1 MDRELSAMRRIKYKA
16 FTIIELLVVLVI
28 IGIFSAIA
36 YPNVSSWIADREVRK
51 EVYDV
56 VNLIK
61 ERKSEVMNG
70 KYGMVQIRLK
80 PSVEIYNM
88 SQDDFFNTYKNISAN
103 NKFKTKKICDYQW
116 RGRGMS
122 TLARDGT
129 AEMSLS
135 VNSKESKVHVWPH
148 TEAVMCIT
156 KEGIIKFS
164 SSFSGETNLSE
175 GDPNSGER
183 VEYFIFCSKTN
194 TTQKTCKRNIRK
206 DYQYK
211 ITWNRTI
218 NSIRVYKY
226 RKDGEWV
233 LIDG

>member
-1 MDRELSAMRRIKYKA
+1 MDRELSAMRRIKHKA

-56 VNLIK
+56 VNLIN

-80 PSVEIYNM
+80 PGVEIYNM
-88 SQDDFFNTYKNISAN
+88 SQDDFFNTYKNISADN
-103 NKFKTKKICDYQW
+103 RFKTKKICDYQSQ
-116 RGRGMS
+116 GMS
-122 TLARDGT
+122 NLVRDKAT
-129 AEMSLS
+129 EMSLS

-156 KEGIIKFS
+156 KEGIIKFVKK
-164 SSFSGETNLSE
+164 NLSE
-175 GDPNSGER
+175 QDPNSGER

-211 ITWNRTI
+211 ITWNRII
-218 NSIRVYKY
+218 NQIKVYKY
-226 RKDGEWV
+226 RKDHECS
-233 LIDG
+233 

>member
-56 VNLIK
+56 VNLIN

-80 PSVEIYNM
+80 PGVEIYNM
-88 SQDDFFNTYKNISAN
+88 SQDDFFNTYKNINADN
-103 NKFKTKKICDYQW
+103 RFKTKKICDYQSQ
-116 RGRGMS
+116 GMS
-122 TLARDGT
+122 NLVRDKAT
-129 AEMSLS
+129 EMSLS

-156 KEGIIKFS
+156 KEGIIKFVKK
-164 SSFSGETNLSE
+164 NLSE
-175 GDPNSGER
+175 QDPNSGEII
-183 VEYFIFCSKTN
+183 EYFIFCSKTN

-211 ITWNRTI
+211 ITWNRII
-218 NSIRVYKY
+218 NQIKVYKY
-226 RKDGEWV
+226 RKDHEWQ

>member
-1 MDRELSAMRRIKYKA
+1 MPKKTINA
-16 FTIIELLVVLVI
+16 FTLLELLVVIAILGV
-28 IGIFSAIA
+28 FSAVA
-36 YPNVSSWIADREVRK
+36 YPNISKWITDREVKK

-80 PSVEIYNM
+80 PGVEIYNM

-103 NKFKTKKICDYQW
+103 NRFKTNKICDYQW
-116 RGRGMS
+116 RGREMS
-122 TLARDGT
+122 TLVRDRA

-135 VNSKESKVHVWPH
+135 VNSKESKVYVWPH

-156 KEGIIKFS
+156 KEGIIKFVKK
-164 SSFSGETNLSE
+164 NLSE
-175 GDPNSGER
+175 QDPNSGER
-183 VEYFIFCSKTN
+183 IEYFIFCSKTN
-194 TTQKTCKRNIRK
+194 TTQRTCKRNIRK

-211 ITWNRTI
+211 ITWNRII
-218 NSIRVYKY
+218 NQIKVYKY
-226 RKDGEWV
+226 RKDHEWV

>member
-70 KYGMVQIRLK
+70 KYGMVQIRLR
-80 PSVEIYNM
+80 PGVEIYNM
-88 SQDDFFNTYKNISAN
+88 SQDDFFNTYKGINAN
-103 NKFKTKKICDYQW
+103 NRFKTNKICDYQW
-116 RGRGMS
+116 RGREMS
-122 TLARDGT
+122 TFVRDRA

-135 VNSKESKVHVWPH
+135 VNSKESKVYVWPH

-156 KEGIIKFS
+156 KEGIIKFVKK
-164 SSFSGETNLSE
+164 NLSE
-175 GDPNSGER
+175 QDPNSGER
-183 VEYFIFCSKTN
+183 IEYFIFCSKTN
-194 TTQKTCKRNIRK
+194 TTQRTCKRNIRK

-211 ITWNRTI
+211 ITWNRII
-218 NSIRVYKY
+218 NQIKVYKY
-226 RKDGEWV
+226 RKDHEWV

>member
-1 MDRELSAMRRIKYKA
+1 MRRIKYKA

-56 VNLIK
+56 VNLIN

-80 PSVEIYNM
+80 PGVEIYNM
-88 SQDDFFNTYKNISAN
+88 SQDDFFNTYKDINAN
-103 NKFKTKKICDYQW
+103 NRFKTNKICDYQW
-116 RGRGMS
+116 RGREMS
-122 TLARDGT
+122 TFVRDRA

-135 VNSKESKVHVWPH
+135 VNSKESKVYVWPH

-156 KEGIIKFS
+156 KEGIIKFVKK
-164 SSFSGETNLSE
+164 NLSE
-175 GDPNSGER
+175 QDPNSGER
-183 VEYFIFCSKTN
+183 IEYFIFCSKTN
-194 TTQKTCKRNIRK
+194 TTQRTCKRNIRK

-211 ITWNRTI
+211 ITWNRII
-218 NSIRVYKY
+218 NQIKVYKY
-226 RKDGEWV
+226 RKDHEWV

>member
-36 YPNVSSWIADREVRK
+36 YPNISNWITNREVKK

-56 VNLIK
+56 VNLIN

-70 KYGMVQIRLK
+70 KYGMVQIRLR
-80 PSVEIYNM
+80 PGVEIYNM
-88 SQDDFFNTYKNISAN
+88 SQDDFFNTYKGINAN
-103 NKFKTKKICDYQW
+103 NRFKTNKICDYQW
-116 RGRGMS
+116 RGREMS
-122 TLARDGT
+122 TFVRDRA

-135 VNSKESKVHVWPH
+135 VNSKESKVYVWPH

-156 KEGIIKFS
+156 KEGIIKFVKK
-164 SSFSGETNLSE
+164 NLSE
-175 GDPNSGER
+175 QDPNSGER
-183 VEYFIFCSKTN
+183 IEYFIFCSKTN
-194 TTQKTCKRNIRK
+194 TTQRTCKRNIRK

-211 ITWNRTI
+211 ITWNRII
-218 NSIRVYKY
+218 NQIKVYKY
-226 RKDGEWV
+226 RKDHEWV

>member
-1 MDRELSAMRRIKYKA
+1 MDRELSAMRRIKHKA

-56 VNLIK
+56 VNLINEK
-61 ERKSEVMNG
+61 KSDVMNG

-80 PSVEIYNM
+80 PGVEIYNM
-88 SQDDFFNTYKNISAN
+88 SQDDFFNTYKNISEDN
-103 NKFKTKKICDYQW
+103 RFKTKKICDYQSQ
-116 RGRGMS
+116 GMS
-122 TLARDGT
+122 NLVRDKAT
-129 AEMSLS
+129 EMSLS

-156 KEGIIKFS
+156 KEGIIKFVKK
-164 SSFSGETNLSE
+164 NLSE
-175 GDPNSGER
+175 QDPNSGEII
-183 VEYFIFCSKTN
+183 EYFIFCSKTN

-211 ITWNRTI
+211 ITWNRII
-218 NSIRVYKY
+218 NQIKVYKY
-226 RKDGEWV
+226 RKDHEWQ

>member
-1 MDRELSAMRRIKYKA
+1 MWRIKYKA
-16 FTIIELLVVLVI
+16 FTIIELLVVLVL

-36 YPNVSSWIADREVRK
+36 YPNVSSWITDREVKK

-56 VNLIK
+56 VNLIN

-80 PSVEIYNM
+80 PGVEIYNM
-88 SQDDFFNTYKNISAN
+88 SQDDFFNTYKGINAN
-103 NKFKTKKICDYQW
+103 NRFKTNKICDYQW
-116 RGRGMS
+116 RGREMS
-122 TLARDGT
+122 TFVRDRA

-135 VNSKESKVHVWPH
+135 VNSKESKVYVWPH

-156 KEGIIKFS
+156 KEGIIKFVKK
-164 SSFSGETNLSE
+164 NLSE
-175 GDPNSGER
+175 QDPNSGER
-183 VEYFIFCSKTN
+183 IEYFIFCSKTN
-194 TTQKTCKRNIRK
+194 TTQRTCKRNIRK

-211 ITWNRTI
+211 ITWNRII
-218 NSIRVYKY
+218 NQIKVYKY
-226 RKDGEWV
+226 RKDHEWV

>member
-1 MDRELSAMRRIKYKA
+1 MRRKNHKG
-16 FTIIELLVVLVI
+16 FTIIELLVVIVL

-56 VNLIK
+56 VNLIN

-70 KYGMVQIRLK
+70 KYGMVQIRLR
-80 PSVEIYNM
+80 PGVEIYNM
-88 SQDDFFNTYKNISAN
+88 SQDDFFNTYKGINAN
-103 NKFKTKKICDYQW
+103 NRFKTNKICDYQW
-116 RGRGMS
+116 RGREMS
-122 TLARDGT
+122 TFVRDRA

-135 VNSKESKVHVWPH
+135 VNSKESKVYVWPH

-156 KEGIIKFS
+156 KEGIIQFVKK
-164 SSFSGETNLSE
+164 NLSE
-175 GDPNSGER
+175 QDPNSGER
-183 VEYFIFCSKTN
+183 IEYFIFCSKTN
-194 TTQKTCKRNIRK
+194 TTQRTCKRNIRK

-211 ITWNRTI
+211 ITWNRII
-218 NSIRVYKY
+218 NQIKVYKY
-226 RKDGEWV
+226 RKDHEWV

>member
-80 PSVEIYNM
+80 PGVEIYNM
-88 SQDDFFNTYKNISAN
+88 SQDDFFNVAY
-103 NKFKTKKICDYQW
+103 
-116 RGRGMS
+116 
-122 TLARDGT
+122 
-129 AEMSLS
+129 SLL
-135 VNSKESKVHVWPH
+135 
-148 TEAVMCIT
+148 
-156 KEGIIKFS
+156 G
-164 SSFSGETNLSE
+164 
-175 GDPNSGER
+175 
-183 VEYFIFCSKTN
+183 
-194 TTQKTCKRNIRK
+194 
-206 DYQYK
+206 
-211 ITWNRTI
+211 
-218 NSIRVYKY
+218 
-226 RKDGEWV
+226 
-233 LIDG
+233 

>member
-1 MDRELSAMRRIKYKA
+1 MRRIKHKA

-56 VNLIK
+56 VNLIND
-61 ERKSEVMNG
+61 RKSEVMNG

-80 PSVEIYNM
+80 PGVEIYNM
-88 SQDDFFNTYKNISAN
+88 SQDDFFNTYKNISADN
-103 NKFKTKKICDYQW
+103 RFKTKKICDYQSQ
-116 RGRGMS
+116 GMS
-122 TLARDGT
+122 NLVRDKAT
-129 AEMSLS
+129 EMSLS

-156 KEGIIKFS
+156 KEGIIKFVKK
-164 SSFSGETNLSE
+164 NLSE
-175 GDPNSGER
+175 QDPNSGEII
-183 VEYFIFCSKTN
+183 EYFIFCSKTN

-211 ITWNRTI
+211 ITWNRII
-218 NSIRVYKY
+218 NQIKVYKY
-226 RKDGEWV
+226 RKDHEWQ